1 MHASVEP
8 ASPRVGSCCGHA
20 IHSSLP
26 FRILRDGHAGRPLAV
41 RRSGTV
47 EPEGTVVAR
56 WEPRPGNPFH
66 GRLLRTGAGTFA
78 FWASDAG
85 WFGVDPSEPSI
96 TIAGGDEPL
105 SLTAEVRLFGVPAT
119 LVAMD
124 QGDVCLHASGVEID
138 GRAVLFA
145 GPSRH
150 GKTTLAAA
158 FAAAGH
164 RLLTEDMTRCTPG
177 ALVAA
182 YPGPAVVRMRP
193 DVAGGVRPAGA
204 FDLVEERE
212 RVFMVLDGPQRGT
225 GDPVPVAA
233 ILLLREEPGP
243 ARLESAATPAA
254 IRDLWSLAFTL
265 PSDASHAAVFE
276 RIVEVA
282 SRVPVLDLHRE
293 MTIEALPRVI
303 NLVERLARSGA
314 TR

>member
-1 MHASVEP
+1 MRATVEP
-8 ASPRVGSCCGHA
+8 GSPRPGSCSGHD
-20 IHSSLP
+20 IHSSIP
-26 FRILRDGHAGRPLAV
+26 FRILRDGHAGRQLAV
-41 RRSGTV
+41 RRAGDV
-47 EPEGTVVAR
+47 EPEGDVVAR

-66 GRLLRTGAGTFA
+66 GRLLRTGAATFA

-85 WFGVDPSEPSI
+85 WFGVNPAEPSI
-96 TIAGGDEPL
+96 TIAGGDGPL

-119 LVAMD
+119 LIAMD

-177 ALVAA
+177 AVVAA

-193 DVAGGVRPAGA
+193 DVAGDVRPAGTS
-204 FDLVEERE
+204 DVVEERE
-212 RVFMVLDGPQRGT
+212 RLFMLLDGPRRGT

-233 ILLLREEPGP
+233 ILLLREDPAP
-243 ARLESAATPAA
+243 ARLERTATPAA

-265 PSDASHAAVFE
+265 PSDESHAAVFG
-276 RIVEVA
+276 RVAAVA
-282 SRVPVLDLHRE
+282 SHVPVLDLHRE
-293 MTIEALPRVI
+293 VSMEALPSVI
-303 NLVERLARSGA
+303 GLVERFVRAGA